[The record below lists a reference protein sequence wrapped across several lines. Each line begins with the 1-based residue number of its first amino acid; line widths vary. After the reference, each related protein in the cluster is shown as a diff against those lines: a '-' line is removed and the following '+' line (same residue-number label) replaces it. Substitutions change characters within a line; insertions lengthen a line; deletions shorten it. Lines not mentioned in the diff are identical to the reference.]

1 MQYLN
6 TIDFSKSNL
15 REMVESILH
24 YQVTVIRHV
33 PDTINPDDFY
43 RKLAS
48 EVGLLVDKEEDPYT
62 GQLVSG
68 WNVIEYRPELNN
80 TSYKYSNTRQP
91 LHTDYGFISL
101 NLDMTFFY
109 CEQQA
114 EYGGAT
120 HFLNTELLI
129 HLLQTYEPDLYKSL
143 TTEQVMFG
151 RPGNKVGS
159 RTDKIISQDATG
171 ILLNW
176 NYYRVSKENSA
187 EVLEMTERF
196 HQFLEKRIVDAG
208 LLDQVTLQKNEAVFF
223 HDKRILHGRNSF
235 FGPRKLMKAA
245 IVLENTEAAQKMLS
259 AL

>member
-1 MQYLN
+1 MKYLTSIN
-6 TIDFSKSNL
+6 FKESSIPEIAQLIRESQITVL
-15 REMVESILH
+15 REAPLDLDADS
-24 YQVTVIRHV
+24 
-33 PDTINPDDFY
+33 FY
-43 RKLAS
+43 RNLANQ
-48 EVGLLVDKEEDPYT
+48 VGLLVDKEEDPYT

-80 TSYKYSNTRQP
+80 TSFKYSNTRQP

-114 EYGGAT
+114 DYGGAT

-129 HLLQTYEPDLYKSL
+129 HLLQTYEPDLYGLL
-143 TTEQVMFG
+143 TTQSVMFG

-187 EVLEMTERF
+187 QVLEMTERF
-196 HQFLEKRIVDAG
+196 HQFLERRIVDAG
-208 LLDQVTLQKNEAVFF
+208 LLDQVTLQKYEAVFF

-259 AL
+259 VI